1 MKRSRSKWSLLAVLA
16 MVFAM
21 VPLTAASAAPATGVF
36 LSELHYDNSG
46 TDVGEF
52 FEVTGD
58 KDGDLTGWSVVLYNG
73 NNGEVYDTIDI
84 TSTIPDEDGSQGA
97 VAFVLPA
104 NGIQN
109 GVPDGLALVD
119 DGGAVIEFLSYEGTL
134 TAVDGPANGT
144 TSIDIG
150 VEEGSGTAIGE
161 SLQLV
166 SGVWTGPAAESPGL
180 LNGGTPPPPPPPP
193 PPGPPATGVFV
204 SELHYDNS
212 GGDVGEFVEVTADAG
227 GDLAGWTIDFYN
239 GSTGS
244 PYGTINMSG
253 LVPNEDGSHGAVAFL
268 HSGIQNGAPDGF
280 ALVDAG
286 GGVVDFWSYE
296 GTFTA
301 VGGSA
306 DGMLSVDIGVSE
318 SGSEPVGLSLQV
330 LSGLWTGPADESPG
344 LLNTEP
350 PPPPTA
356 TEEFIHDV
364 QGPGLSSPLEGQQ
377 VIVEG
382 VVTSDQQD
390 GDFNGFFMQEEDA
403 DHDADPAT
411 SEGIFIFDDGFG
423 VDVNVGDTVTVE
435 GTVVERFGETQIR
448 SVVDVAATG
457 VAGFTAT
464 VVTLPFIDFDQP
476 EWYEG
481 MYIVVPQPLT
491 ISEYFNFDRFGEI
504 VLTVGRPATPT
515 AVFDP
520 GSPEQEALALAN
532 ALGRI
537 TLDDNRTS
545 QNPDPAIHPN
555 GAVFDLDNLFR
566 GGDIVENTTGVIS
579 YGFSQYRI
587 QPTQGA
593 DYTPTNARQASPDAV
608 GGSFSVATF
617 NVLNYFTTIDDSGS
631 ICGPDQNSGCRGA
644 DSPEEFERQRTKI
657 IAAIAEINADVVGLM
672 EIENFVDGGIDEPI
686 TDLVSGINDLLG
698 AGTYAAV
705 ETGAIG
711 DDAIKVAFIYKPA
724 TVSLNGAYAV
734 LDSSVDPT
742 FNDEK
747 NRPALAQTFTQLS
760 TGESVTVAV
769 NHLKSKGSSCSSIGD
784 PGLDDGAGN
793 CNLTRTSAAVAL
805 VNWLAADATG
815 TGEANVLIVGDLN
828 SYDKEDPI
836 DAIVAGGYS
845 DLIADALGEYA
856 YSYVF
861 SGQWG
866 YLDYAMANGALQS
879 AVTGTTVWHINADE
893 PDILDY
899 NLDFKQPPQQ
909 ALYEPNAFRAS
920 DHDPVIVGIEFDNT
934 PPVVTADLIPDHGR
948 FFTVEFSCVDE
959 VDPSPTCVG
968 DINGVPVEDGQTV
981 ALIWSRGKAKSWHT
995 GPTLFI
1001 KDSSFTLTV
1010 VGTDNVGNTATAV
1023 KVL

>member
-1 MKRSRSKWSLLAVLA
+1 VKRSRSKWSLLAVLA

-21 VPLTAASAAPATGVF
+21 VPLTAASAAPASGVF

-46 TDVGEF
+46 GDVGEF

-58 KDGDLTGWSVVLYNG
+58 KGEDLTGWSVALYNG
-73 NNGEVYDTIDI
+73 SNGEVYNTIDI

-97 VAFVLPA
+97 VAFFLPP

-109 GVPDGLALVD
+109 GAPDGLALVD

-144 TSIDIG
+144 TSTDIG
-150 VEEGSGTAIGE
+150 VAELGSPIGE
-161 SLQLV
+161 SLQVLA
-166 SGVWTGPAAESPGL
+166 GVWTGPAAESPGL
-180 LNGGTPPPPPPPP
+180 LNGGSAPPP
-193 PPGPPATGVFV
+193 PPATGVFV
-204 SELHYDNS
+204 SELHYDNAGS
-212 GGDVGEFVEVTADAG
+212 DVGEFVEVTGAAG
-227 GDLAGWTIDFYN
+227 GDLAGWSVELYN
-239 GSTGS
+239 GSS
-244 PYGTINMSG
+244 SQLNVYATISLSG
-253 LVPNEDGSHGAVAFL
+253 VIPDEDGSQGAVAFF
-268 HSGIQNGAPDGF
+268 HTGIQNGAPDGL

-286 GGVVDFWSYE
+286 GGVVEFWSYE
-296 GTFTA
+296 GTFTPTSGSA
-301 VGGSA
+301 VGMTSI
-306 DGMLSVDIGVSE
+306 DMGVSE
-318 SGSEPVGLSLQV
+318 SSSTPVGHSLQV
-330 LSGLWTGPADESPG
+330 LSGIWTGPADDSPG

-356 TEEFIHDV
+356 TEEMIHDV
-364 QGPGLSSPLEGQQ
+364 QGPGLASPLEGQQ

-390 GDFNGFFMQEEDA
+390 GDFNGWFMQELDA
-403 DHDADPAT
+403 DHDADPMT
-411 SEGIFIFDDGFG
+411 SEGIFIFEGG
-423 VDVNVGDTVTVE
+423 NTVEVNVGDIVKLE
-435 GTVVERFGETQIR
+435 GTVVEFFGETQIR
-448 SVVDVAATG
+448 DIVDVEVTG
-457 VAGFTAT
+457 NGSFTAT
-464 VVTLPFIDFDQP
+464 VVTLPFADFAQP

-481 MYIVVPQPLT
+481 MYIVVPQELT

-504 VLTVGRPATPT
+504 VLTVGRPPTPT
-515 AVFDP
+515 AVYDP
-520 GSPEQEALALAN
+520 GSPEQAALALEN

-555 GAVFDLDNLFR
+555 GADFDLDNLFR

-579 YGFSQYRI
+579 YSFGLYRI

-608 GGSFSVATF
+608 GGSLSVATF

-631 ICGPDQNSGCRGA
+631 ICGPDQNAGCRGA

-657 IAAIAEINADVVGLM
+657 IAAIAAINADVVGLM
-672 EIENFVDGGIDEPI
+672 EIENYKAGGVDVPL
-686 TDLVSGINDLLG
+686 TDLVDGVNAVVG

-705 ETGAIG
+705 ETGPIG
-711 DDAIKVAFIYKPA
+711 SDAIKVALIYKPA
-724 TVSLNGAYAV
+724 TVSLDGAYAV

-747 NRPALAQTFTQLS
+747 NRPALAQTFTQTS
-760 TGESVTVAV
+760 NGESVTVAV
-769 NHLKSKGSSCSSIGD
+769 NHLKSKGSSCSGD
-784 PGLDDGAGN
+784 PDLGDGAGN
-793 CNLTRTSAAVAL
+793 CNLTRTSAAEAL
-805 VNWLAADATG
+805 VTWLAADATG
-815 TGEANVLIVGDLN
+815 SGEDDVMIIGDLN

-836 DAIVAGGYS
+836 DAIIAGGYS
-845 DLIADALGEYA
+845 DLVADFGGEFA

-899 NLDFKQPPQQ
+899 DLSFKKPAQQ

-920 DHDPVIVGIEFDNT
+920 DHDPVIVGLELDRT
-934 PPVVTADLIPDHGR
+934 PPVVTADLVPDRGR
-948 FFTVEFSCVDE
+948 FFTVEFSCVDAG
-959 VDPSPTCVG
+959 DSDPTCVG
-968 DINGVPVEDGQTV
+968 DINGVSVEDGQTV
-981 ALIWSRGKAKSWHT
+981 ALIWSNGKAKSWHE

-1010 VGTDNVGNTATAV
+1010 VGTDNAGNTATAV